1 MNDEV
6 RILKNEAEKARVL
19 LRSGIIDL
27 TEAKVKVKPYI
38 DLVNK
43 KSKEIAKKY
52 NQRPRMVTASS
63 FLR

>member
-27 TEAKVKVKPYI
+27 TEAKVRVKPYI

>member
-6 RILKNEAEKARVL
+6 RILKNEAEKARLL

-52 NQRPRMVTASS
+52 NQKPRLVNASA

>member
-52 NQRPRMVTASS
+52 NQRPRLVNVSA

>member
-1 MNDEV
+1 MNEEV
-6 RILKNEAEKARVL
+6 RVLKNEAEKVRVL
-19 LRSGIIDL
+19 LRSGVIDL

>member
-52 NQRPRMVTASS
+52 NQRPRMVTTSS